1 MIQNVTRLRRWI
13 NLVLPWAAVLAV
25 ILLCI
30 GGYWGLVLSPAD
42 IEQGET
48 VRIIYI
54 HVPAASIGLLIY
66 AMIAVQGFVFLVWR
80 APVAD
85 IMLQAALPIGAIY
98 TFLALETGSLWGK
111 PMWGA
116 WWVWD
121 ARLTS
126 TLILFFLYLG
136 IMILRRSFEDQEM
149 AAKSSALLAMIGGI
163 NVPIIKFSV
172 DWWFTLHQ
180 PASILRLDGPTIHN
194 SFLYPLLVMMAAFA
208 TLFLVLW
215 MVRIKTILLSRRL
228 DNLYRLSHQNRI

>member
-98 TFLALETGSLWGK
+98 TFLALATGSLWGK
-111 PMWGA
+111 PMWGT

>member
-1 MIQNVTRLRRWI
+1 MIQNITRLRRCI
-13 NLVLPWAAVLAV
+13 NLALPWTAILTVV
-25 ILLCI
+25 LLCV
-30 GGYWGLVLSPAD
+30 GGYWGLILSPAD

-98 TFLALETGSLWGK
+98 TFLALATGSLWGK
-111 PMWGA
+111 PMWGT

-136 IMILRRSFEDQEM
+136 VMILRRSFEDQEM

-194 SFLYPLLVMMAAFA
+194 SFLYPLLIMMAAFA
-208 TLFLVLW
+208 ALFLVLW
-215 MVRIKTILLSRRL
+215 MVRIKTIILSRRL
-228 DNLYRLSHQNRI
+228 HNLYRLTHQNGI

>member
-98 TFLALETGSLWGK
+98 TFLALATGSLWGK

-180 PASILRLDGPTIHN
+180 PASILRLDGSTIHN

>member
-98 TFLALETGSLWGK
+98 TFLALATGSLWGK

-136 IMILRRSFEDQEM
+136 VVILRRSFEDQEM

>member
-98 TFLALETGSLWGK
+98 TFLALATGSLWGK

-149 AAKSSALLAMIGGI
+149 AAKSSAVLAMIGGI

>member
-80 APVAD
+80 APVAV
-85 IMLQAALPIGAIY
+85 IMLQAVLPIGAIY
-98 TFLALETGSLWGK
+98 PFLALATGSLWGK

-136 IMILRRSFEDQEM
+136 VVILRRSFEDQEM

>member
-1 MIQNVTRLRRWI
+1 MGS
-13 NLVLPWAAVLAV
+13 
-25 ILLCI
+25 CI
-30 GGYWGLVLSPAD
+30 GRYFIMYWRILGFGSV
-42 IEQGET
+42 
-48 VRIIYI
+48 IIYI

-98 TFLALETGSLWGK
+98 TFLALATGSLWGK

-136 IMILRRSFEDQEM
+136 VVILRRSFEDQEM

>member
-1 MIQNVTRLRRWI
+1 
-13 NLVLPWAAVLAV
+13 
-25 ILLCI
+25 
-30 GGYWGLVLSPAD
+30 
-42 IEQGET
+42 
-48 VRIIYI
+48 
-54 HVPAASIGLLIY
+54 
-66 AMIAVQGFVFLVWR
+66 MIAVQGFVFLVWR

-98 TFLALETGSLWGK
+98 TFLALATGSLWGK

-136 IMILRRSFEDQEM
+136 VVILRRSFEDQEM

>member
-98 TFLALETGSLWGK
+98 TFLALATGSLWGK

>member
-98 TFLALETGSLWGK
+98 TFLALATGSLWGK

-149 AAKSSALLAMIGGI
+149 AAKSSALLAMIGCI